1 MPIRARR
8 KRYLLYNVILWLTI
22 GVGAAVSLFVL
33 RHYGN
38 ALAARHGAFQ
48 MLAGAQDALARGD
61 YESAQNQIAEALNVY
76 PGGLSDVMLRFGPT
90 LLLMP
95 VAEDAIERS
104 LERLDAGVDLPDQ
117 SLRVRVQILFGK
129 SLPDDVNATLRR
141 PADDPGMDLL
151 RGRWCMNQGKLQEA
165 WTYFNAYWQVHEPL
179 RRETLSQLSADGYGD
194 DDVSKAFVLLDMG
207 LWIDAAIAGASLPE
221 GPDRAAIDGFAAL
234 AKGERQA
241 AERLFYAALRE
252 RPNHFYAL
260 LGLKGALDMAN
271 PMSGV
276 TSSNEAPGA

>member
-1 MPIRARR
+1 MPIWARR
-8 KRYLLYNVILWLTI
+8 KRYLFYNVSLWVAI
-22 GVGAAVSLFVL
+22 SVGAAVFLFVL

-48 MLAGAQDALARGD
+48 MLARAQDAVERGD

-76 PGGLSDVMLRFGPT
+76 PRGLRDVMLRFGPT

-95 VAEDAIERS
+95 VAEDAIEQS
-104 LERLDAGVDLPDQ
+104 LERLDAGVDLGDQ
-117 SLRVRVQILFGK
+117 SVRVHVQMLFGK
-129 SLPDDVNATLRR
+129 GLPDDVNETLRG
-141 PADDPGMDLL
+141 PAGDPDMGLL

-165 WTYFNAYWQVHEPL
+165 WIHFNAYWQAHEPL
-179 RRETLSQLSADGYGD
+179 RRETLSQLSARRYGD
-194 DDVSKAFVLLDMG
+194 DASKGFVLLDMG
-207 LWIDAAIAGASLPE
+207 LWVDAALAGASLPE

-271 PMSGV
+271 PTSGV
-276 TSSNEAPGA
+276 TPSNGVPGA

>member
-1 MPIRARR
+1 M
-8 KRYLLYNVILWLTI
+8 
-22 GVGAAVSLFVL
+22 
-33 RHYGN
+33 
-38 ALAARHGAFQ
+38 
-48 MLAGAQDALARGD
+48 
-61 YESAQNQIAEALNVY
+61 
-76 PGGLSDVMLRFGPT
+76 
-90 LLLMP
+90 
-95 VAEDAIERS
+95 
-104 LERLDAGVDLPDQ
+104 
-117 SLRVRVQILFGK
+117 
-129 SLPDDVNATLRR
+129 
-141 PADDPGMDLL
+141 
-151 RGRWCMNQGKLQEA
+151 
-165 WTYFNAYWQVHEPL
+165 
-179 RRETLSQLSADGYGD
+179 
-194 DDVSKAFVLLDMG
+194 LLDMG